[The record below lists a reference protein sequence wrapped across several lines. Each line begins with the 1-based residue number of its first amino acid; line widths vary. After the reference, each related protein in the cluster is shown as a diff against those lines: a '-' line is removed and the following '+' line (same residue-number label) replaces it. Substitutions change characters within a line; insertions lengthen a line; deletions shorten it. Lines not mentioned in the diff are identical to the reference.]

1 MTVDPDPEQAGAD
14 SIGPKGGTVSL
25 ETDTAT
31 YQLVVPAGALLS
43 ETRIRMQELH
53 ASSGPTN
60 GKFSGGLQFEPEG
73 LEFADAAT
81 LKITLKTPLNR
92 RGIGLVWL
100 YDGKGD
106 DAHLAPYKIEGNTIS
121 RPIAHFSGM
130 VVRNPWTK
138 EEISRF
144 GIEVEGPQRTPFD
157 RLQHQAGKV
166 VADNRSCALR
176 PPTDGC
182 PDNANE
188 VLQSLFDS
196 YRNGP
201 LTASLANLASSDAT
215 CGQAAKVGLE
225 SMEYLRESELL
236 GLNADASM
244 WDPSISAGTQA
255 GGKLSV
261 FGKGAQLCLKEA
273 AKECE
278 LGHDIDGPV
287 KQAHLAQRRRR

>member
-1 MTVDPDPEQAGAD
+1 MAHQRRPNNALRIGLADALLVAAFSVSAATSPKPAQQAPPTARTEPSRPHPWQSPDFWTQEAKPLTVTVDPDPEQAGAD

-25 ETDTAT
+25 ATDTAT

-121 RPIAHFSGM
+121 HPIAHFSGM

-144 GIEVEGPQRTPFD
+144 GLEVEGPQR
-157 RLQHQAGKV
+157 
-166 VADNRSCALR
+166 
-176 PPTDGC
+176 
-182 PDNANE
+182 
-188 VLQSLFDS
+188 
-196 YRNGP
+196 
-201 LTASLANLASSDAT
+201 
-215 CGQAAKVGLE
+215 
-225 SMEYLRESELL
+225 L
-236 GLNADASM
+236 G
-244 WDPSISAGTQA
+244 
-255 GGKLSV
+255 
-261 FGKGAQLCLKEA
+261 
-273 AKECE
+273 
-278 LGHDIDGPV
+278 
-287 KQAHLAQRRRR
+287 RRRMAVPTTRTPCSNRCSMATETAH

>member
-1 MTVDPDPEQAGAD
+1 VAYQRRPNNALRIGLVAALLVAAFSVSAATSPKPGQQAAPTAGTAPSRPQPWQSPDFWTQEAKPLTVTVDRDPEQAGAD

-43 ETRIRMQELH
+43 ETRIRMQELR

-60 GKFSGGLQFEPEG
+60 GKFAGGLQFEPEG

-106 DAHLAPYKIEGNTIS
+106 DAHLAPYKIEGSTIS

-138 EEISRF
+138 EEIGRF
-144 GIEVEGPQRTPFD
+144 GLEVEGPQRTPFD

-182 PDNANE
+182 PDDANA
-188 VLQSLFDS
+188 VLQSLFDG
-196 YRNGP
+196 YR
-201 LTASLANLASSDAT
+201 LSS
-215 CGQAAKVGLE
+215 
-225 SMEYLRESELL
+225 R
-236 GLNADASM
+236 NA
-244 WDPSISAGTQA
+244 G
-255 GGKLSV
+255 
-261 FGKGAQLCLKEA
+261 
-273 AKECE
+273 
-278 LGHDIDGPV
+278 
-287 KQAHLAQRRRR
+287 RR